1 VMSLKMTRPVSW
13 MTFAPFPPTPMNTW
27 PVVRR
32 MPVRKSTVS
41 VYEPFART
49 RFPVCFR
56 VTQIFYGHR
65 WSAQQAQNQAYL
77 MLRRLAPQAQP

>member
-1 VMSLKMTRPVSW
+1 
-13 MTFAPFPPTPMNTW
+13 
-27 PVVRR
+27 